1 MKTEGG
7 GPAQG
12 EAHRGVQGAWVVT
25 AQRILANPAPRTPHA
40 ETNVP

>member
-7 GPAQG
+7 EPAQG
-12 EAHRGVQGAWVVT
+12 EAHRGVQGAWVVKT
-25 AQRILANPAPRTPHA
+25 QRIRANPAPHTPHA